1 MGYQRI
7 LSVVNEQTGST
18 VVARYAIALAAA
30 GGSELVLYS
39 AHGNGTNGATLLH
52 TERHLDH
59 LFRIAFELDIP
70 VTRITESGMIAHLL
84 PKRVDEER
92 TDLVFYPLTP
102 PERYG
107 TRFQQQTVHQLLHL
121 VRADLAIMRIMHM
134 GKLHPHHI
142 LVPLGGRIRNQE
154 RLAEF
159 LAFLAQ
165 SFHSSVTLFHRPSSA
180 RRKML
185 GDADLLR
192 ENLRQ
197 KQLQVLERSAMGRI
211 ARAIVLEA
219 ISHHHDL
226 IVLGASERGTL
237 RRLFFGNP
245 AGDVMQHPPCN
256 AILFRPAQDPP

>member
-30 GGSELVLYS
+30 GRSELVLYA
-39 AHGNGTNGATLLH
+39 AHGEGTNGTTLLH

-59 LFRIAFELDIP
+59 LFRIAFERDIP
-70 VTRITESGMIAHLL
+70 VTRITESGMISHLL
-84 PKRVDEER
+84 PRRVDEER
-92 TDLVFYPLTP
+92 ADLVFYPLTP

-107 TRFQQQTVHQLLHL
+107 TTFQQQTVHQLLHL

-154 RLAEF
+154 RLTGF
-159 LAFLAQ
+159 LAILAK
-165 SFHSSVTLFHRPSSA
+165 SFHSSVTLFHRP
-180 RRKML
+180 RGTRQNML
-185 GDADLLR
+185 GDAALLH

-197 KQLQVLERSAMGRI
+197 HQLQVLERSATGRI
-211 ARAIVLEA
+211 ARAIILEA

-237 RRLFFGNP
+237 RRLFFGDP
-245 AGDVMQHPPCN
+245 AGDVMQQPPCN
-256 AILFRPAQDPP
+256 AILFRPMQGPP